1 VSIVTEHR
9 NNHAHNQPE
18 NGFVEGNHPEAYD
31 FRGNFNGNLPEEAPE
46 QAHTVPAET
55 AGYQAPGG
63 GVRRSIRD
71 RIASVRP
78 YKSEIVN
85 VPEWD
90 GVDIEVRSVTL
101 GERQEIMAEIMDEEG
116 NAPVARIMSQFII
129 ACSFDPETGEKVF
142 SHDDEEFVNS
152 RAAGP
157 ADKIGTAAMKLSGMG
172 KAMEDEEAKKSS
184 LPGTSGSNS

>member
-1 VSIVTEHR
+1 VTE
-9 NNHAHNQPE
+9 NHHAAQHG
-18 NGFVEGNHPEAYD
+18 NGFVEGTHEAAYD
-31 FRGNFNGNLPEEAPE
+31 HRGNFNGNHEAPA
-46 QAHTVPAET
+46 QAAVPAGE
-55 AGYQAPGG
+55 AGGYKAPGG
-63 GVRRSIRD
+63 QPRRSIRD

-116 NAPVARIMSQFII
+116 NAPVARIMTQFII

-152 RAAGP
+152 RNAGP

-172 KAMEDEEAKKSS
+172 KQVEEEEAKKSS
-184 LPGTSGSNS
+184 PAEASASSS